1 MVQRH
6 SACGARKNRRKFAFG
21 GVADRTRV
29 FIAGIFHETHSFSGD
44 TTGLDG
50 FVIHRG
56 AEILARRGDA
66 SQVDGFLSVAE
77 REGWE
82 VVPSAVYTGGA
93 SGTVDHA
100 VFEAFWNEV
109 RPALDKALVE
119 GLDAIHLSLHG
130 AMVTSQCDDPEG
142 ELMARIRTRRGA
154 GALPIYCVGDLHGTL
169 TPRMGDLSDCMIF
182 YRECPHTD
190 AFDSAVLSSELLA
203 RCLKT
208 GVRPKHFV
216 LVTPIVWP
224 PTGTGTRDGPM
235 RALEDAARQLEKT
248 IPGVLAANVVGGYAF
263 SDVPH
268 AGVAFSIIT
277 EGDVAAAQAG
287 LRELAQIAWDMR
299 EDGIPKQHD
308 LDQVVRE
315 FAGSNYKFGG
325 KGPVLLV
332 EPSDNIGGGAP
343 GDGTDVMR
351 ALLKYDVQGAG
362 VAIADAESVSA
373 LANLP
378 IGGRITL
385 PIGGKGSPLDPG
397 PVTIEVEL
405 VSRSDGVFELEDK
418 HSHLVGSLGKIIH
431 MGPSAVVKHRG
442 LTILL
447 TSKKL
452 PPFDLGQWRSQ
463 GINPEELSMVGIK
476 AAVGHRVAWGK
487 IAAAEFTV
495 NTSGPCTSD
504 ITRLPYTKLRR
515 PVFPLD
521 PLEL

>member
-1 MVQRH
+1 M
-6 SACGARKNRRKFAFG
+6 
-21 GVADRTRV
+21 TRV

-44 TTGLDG
+44 TTGLEG

-56 AEILARRGDA
+56 AEIPARRGDA

-82 VVPSAVYTGGA
+82 VVPGTVYTGGA

-100 VFEAFWNEV
+100 VFEAFWSEV
-109 RPALDKALVE
+109 KPALEKALVE

-142 ELMARIRTRRGA
+142 ELMARIRATPGA
-154 GALPIYCVGDLHGTL
+154 EKLPMYCVGDLHGTM
-169 TPRMGDLSDCMIF
+169 TPKMGDLSDCMIY

-190 AFDSAVLSSELLA
+190 AFDSAVLASELLA

-235 RALEDAARQLEKT
+235 RALEDAARRMEKT
-248 IPGVLAANVVGGYAF
+248 IPGVLAVNVVGGYAF
-263 SDVPH
+263 SNVPY
-268 AGVAFSIIT
+268 AGVAVSIIT
-277 EGDVAAAQAG
+277 EGDEAAAQAG

-362 VAIADAESVSA
+362 VAIADAETVAA

-378 IGGRITL
+378 IGGKITL

-397 PVTIEVEL
+397 PVSLEVEL
-405 VSRSDGVFELEDK
+405 VSRSNGVFELEDK
-418 HSHLVGSLGKIIH
+418 HSHLVGSLGKIID

-463 GINPEELSMVGIK
+463 GINPEELSMIGIK

>member
-1 MVQRH
+1 M
-6 SACGARKNRRKFAFG
+6 A
-21 GVADRTRV
+21 RV

-44 TTGLDG
+44 TTELDG

-56 AEILARRGDA
+56 RQILNRRGDA

-100 VFEAFWNEV
+100 VFEVFWGEV
-109 RPALDKALVE
+109 RPVLEKALAD

-142 ELMARIRTRRGA
+142 ELMARIRRMPGA
-154 GALPIYCVGDLHGTL
+154 ERLPIYCVGDLHATL
-169 TPRMGDLSDCMIF
+169 TPQMGNLSDCMIF

-190 AFDSAVLSSELLA
+190 AFDSAVLSAELLA
-203 RCLKT
+203 RRLKT
-208 GVRPKHFV
+208 GIRPKHFV

-235 RALEDAARQLEKT
+235 RALEDAARKIEKEL
-248 IPGVLAANVVGGYAF
+248 PGVLAVNVVGGYAF
-263 SDVPH
+263 SNVPH
-268 AGVAFSIIT
+268 AGVALSIIT
-277 EGDVAAAQAG
+277 EGDEQAAQSA
-287 LRELAQIAWDMR
+287 LRELAGIAWDLR

-308 LDQVVRE
+308 LDQVVHDFKHDRRE
-315 FAGSNYKFGG
+315 RA

-332 EPSDNIGGGAP
+332 EPADNIGGGAP

-351 ALLKYDVQGAG
+351 TLLKYDIQGAG
-362 VAIADAESVSA
+362 VAIADAQSVAA
-373 LANLP
+373 LADTP
-378 IGGRITL
+378 IGGKITL
-385 PIGGKGSPLDPG
+385 AIGGKGSPLDPG
-397 PVTIEVEL
+397 PVSLDVEL

-431 MGPSAVVKHRG
+431 MGPSAVVRHRG

-463 GINPEELSMVGIK
+463 GVNPEELSMIGIK
-476 AAVGHRVAWGK
+476 AAVGHRIAYGK
-487 IAAAEFTV
+487 IASAEFTV

-504 ITRLPYTKLRR
+504 LTRLPYTKLRR

-521 PLEL
+521 RLEV